1 MVRWVFVKYFLFYI
15 AELLKAGNPDKFDW
29 IPYKFHGKHGTRA
42 DLASIC
48 IGTCKINPNHGE
60 GRIRSRI
67 RLWEDRITTAMGLVD
82 SKRSVAGT
90 WLEKKPGSLRE
101 SNCPDMRRGDEARQ
115 GAHLLYRG
123 CM

>member
-48 IGTCKINPNHGE
+48 IDTCKINTDPWRRADQEQNKAVG
-60 GRIRSRI
+60 
-67 RLWEDRITTAMGLVD
+67 DRITTAMGLVD

-90 WLEKKPGSLRE
+90 WLEKTPGSLRE
-101 SNCPDMRRGDEARQ
+101 SNCPDMRRADEARQ
-115 GAHLLYRG
+115 RG
-123 CM
+123 TITI